1 MCGGAIISDFIAPTG
16 SRRLTAD
23 FLWGDRKK
31 PISGKRFSKPVVDL
45 DDEFELDF
53 QGFKD
58 EEESDIDEEEEVLVQ
73 DVKPFT
79 FSAPPPSSGKNTFI
93 LYIYIYMFLG
103 LVFYFIS
110 CFVL

>member
-79 FSAPPPSSGKNTFI
+79 FSAPPSSGKNTFI
-93 LYIYIYMFLG
+93 LYIYI
-103 LVFYFIS
+103 
-110 CFVL
+110 CFWV